1 MSGRWLAFAGAVL
14 VVALSALVAGR
25 VDRSA
30 TPEARAHAI
39 ASELRC
45 PVCLNLSVADSPSR
59 LAGAMRAEILD
70 QLRAGRTEEQ
80 VRAYFVARYGDWILL
95 EPEGR
100 GLELVPVLFPAAA
113 VLVGIGVWA
122 LAVRRRAR
130 SDPAPVATEQ
140 ERGRIRHELAAMEDP
155 R

>member
-30 TPEARAHAI
+30 TPEARTHAI

>member
-25 VDRSA
+25 VGRSA